1 MMELLRDN
9 LALVV
14 LATVAA
20 AILLYLLL
28 KPRQRVQLSDDRPL
42 RPHMAARQDSPRE
55 GNGIVAEAAAAAGD
69 VSGQLLV
76 APVHDQLGDSVVADD
91 FQRMK
96 GVGPKFAQMLQAR
109 GFFRFEQLA
118 SLTPEEVTRLDP
130 HLGPF
135 RGRIARDRVIEQANY
150 LARGDQ
156 DGFESKFGK
165 L

>member
-1 MMELLRDN
+1 MAELLRDN
-9 LALVV
+9 LVLVALAALV
-14 LATVAA
+14 A

-28 KPRQRVQLSDDRPL
+28 KPRQRVRLSDSTPL
-42 RPHMAARQDSPRE
+42 RPHMTIKAGQSRE
-55 GNGIVAEAAAAAGD
+55 GNGLAAEAAAAAGD
-69 VSGQLLV
+69 VTGQLIG
-76 APVHDQLGDSVVADD
+76 AQVHAQFGSDVADD

-118 SLTPEEVTRLDP
+118 SLTSEEVMRLDP
-130 HLGPF
+130 HLAPF
-135 RGRIARDRVIEQANY
+135 RGRITRDRIIEQADY

-156 DGFESKFGK
+156 DGFESKFGR

>member
-1 MMELLRDN
+1 MADMLRDN
-9 LALVV
+9 LFLVALAV
-14 LATVAA
+14 LIA

-28 KPRQRVQLSDDRPL
+28 KPRQRVKLSDNAPL
-42 RPHMAARQDSPRE
+42 RPHMTVRQDSPRE
-55 GNGIVAEAAAAAGD
+55 GNDIISEAAAAAGD
-69 VSGQLLV
+69 VTGQMIG
-76 APVHDQLGDSVVADD
+76 APVHEQLGEAVADD

-130 HLGPF
+130 HLGAF
-135 RGRIARDRVIEQANY
+135 RGRIVRDRIIQQADY
-150 LARGDQ
+150 LARGDK
-156 DGFESKFGK
+156 DGFESNFGK